1 MYLRYQ
7 SRGVG
12 RTAIRCD
19 GGSPEVRGSDPAA
32 RDCRVVVAEERS
44 SAPGVG
50 EVGGELG
57 ALLRH
62 EKGLAAQPILAALLD
77 TRDGDNPT
85 EVRHAAERVL
95 RADAPWAL
103 DLTGSARTLIDS
115 AGDVRS
121 VRLFRSW
128 VLCGGRSLEDLAR
141 QEGISSQRV
150 GQIVH
155 RAESRV
161 RHAVAGTP
169 PWSWLVSTA
178 RRGLG
183 ALTTRD
189 ALDAV
194 LVRLGVATSP
204 EAELLGWLAGPYHLV
219 PQRPGWVA
227 VEPGPLASR
236 TSDCLAWD
244 GGVRRLADVNDEL
257 ADLGIT
263 REQLPAWLAANGAT
277 VVHNLAV
284 LVTGPLADAVERIV
298 DAHGMART
306 SEEIEADLVA
316 GGRLVQH
323 AALARAVRG
332 RRFTRSATGAVGLSV
347 WGPEVEEGRST
358 KKPRRRPA
366 KRDGSEPGP
375 TPPQKALAPATQPR
389 LWLWVRVDGDVL
401 RGSEAAVPA
410 ALVEGVG
417 LAPLA
422 RRTFSSR
429 WGPVTLAHDGPQ
441 PTRGSVRAIAL
452 AAGARADDTLLLGF
466 SAAGDV
472 TVEVRRGPGQVSS
485 PDVGVAA
492 LVLFPE
498 FEFVNGGRP

>member
-1 MYLRYQ
+1 M
-7 SRGVG
+7 
-12 RTAIRCD
+12 
-19 GGSPEVRGSDPAA
+19 
-32 RDCRVVVAEERS
+32 
-44 SAPGVG
+44 G

-366 KRDGSEPGP
+366 KRDGSESGP
-375 TPPQKALAPATQPR
+375 TPPQKALAPSDAAAPVAVGAGR
-389 LWLWVRVDGDVL
+389 RRRAARVGGGRTGRAGRRAGAGPAGPADVL
-401 RGSEAAVPA
+401 QPVGSGDPGLRRAPAHEGFGPCRSPSPPARTRTTPCCWASRRPATWPSRSGAAPA
-410 ALVEGVG
+410 EVSRRTW
-417 LAPLA
+417 A
-422 RRTFSSR
+422 RR
-429 WGPVTLAHDGPQ
+429 
-441 PTRGSVRAIAL
+441 
-452 AAGARADDTLLLGF
+452 
-466 SAAGDV
+466 
-472 TVEVRRGPGQVSS
+472 RRP
-485 PDVGVAA
+485 
-492 LVLFPE
+492 FPE
-498 FEFVNGGRP
+498 IEFVNGGTP

>member
-1 MYLRYQ
+1 M
-7 SRGVG
+7 
-12 RTAIRCD
+12 
-19 GGSPEVRGSDPAA
+19 
-32 RDCRVVVAEERS
+32 
-44 SAPGVG
+44 
-50 EVGGELG
+50 
-57 ALLRH
+57 
-62 EKGLAAQPILAALLD
+62 
-77 TRDGDNPT
+77 
-85 EVRHAAERVL
+85 RHAAERVL

-103 DLTGSARTLIDS
+103 DLTGSARTLIHS

-155 RAESRV
+155 RAESRC
-161 RHAVAGTP
+161 GTRLPGRPPGLARVDGP
-169 PWSWLVSTA
+169 PWTGSS
-178 RRGLG
+178 
-183 ALTTRD
+183 
-189 ALDAV
+189 
-194 LVRLGVATSP
+194 
-204 EAELLGWLAGPYHLV
+204 
-219 PQRPGWVA
+219 RPGTHWTRSWS
-227 VEPGPLASR
+227 GWASR
-236 TSDCLAWD
+236 HPRRPSCSDGSPVRTTWSRSAPVGRGRAWTAGQPDLDCLAWD

-375 TPPQKALAPATQPR
+375 TPPQKALRRATQPR

-401 RGSEAAVPA
+401 RVPRRPFRS
-410 ALVEGVG
+410 ALVEGLG
-417 LAPLA
+417 LGPLAPADVLQ
-422 RRTFSSR
+422 
-429 WGPVTLAHDGPQ
+429 PV
-441 PTRGSVRAIAL
+441 GS
-452 AAGARADDTLLLGF
+452 GH
-466 SAAGDV
+466 
-472 TVEVRRGPGQVSS
+472 PG
-485 PDVGVAA
+485 
-492 LVLFPE
+492 L
-498 FEFVNGGRP
+498 